1 MAFKTSKLAFKLS
14 VAVTLAT
21 LVGVILSCTFAY
33 FATKNALQESITD
46 HQTEIAALTLDKV
59 DRFMRERQNE
69 LQLLA
74 EGQPQSSSSSDFW
87 DSLQIVES
95 SQVGEKFPKASEL
108 KTALQGNRLYISD
121 LISSTKDGRPTVVLA
136 MPANNESSLAI
147 GELNWTKIE
156 GILQETKAAYVALYD
171 QSDQLLAENKA
182 APAASSFLSATAQ
195 EVGYL
200 DYSGNNW
207 QLTVRTP
214 TRDALATVGSNTKQL
229 ILFLSAVALLTI
241 IITVYLALRLV
252 VGPVVDLTYIADQ
265 IAGGDLTK
273 KAEVKSSDEI
283 GQLSSAFNNMTNK
296 IKAYYLSLE
305 GTIKQ
310 RTRELNEEKTKIAA
324 EAAKDEAVLQSIGEA
339 LVVTNHT
346 GDIIL
351 VNKVFRDL
359 VGWKITEAIGKKL
372 PAIVKITT
380 EKGELIPEER
390 YLGRVLT
397 KGEKFY
403 ASQADSLYLL
413 TKDKRRFPASIS
425 ITPIAY
431 GKKIL
436 GAVEVFHDITREKE
450 IDRAKSE
457 LISLASH
464 QLRTPL
470 STIKWYTE
478 MLLEGDVGKLQV
490 KQDDYL
496 QKIYQGNQR
505 MIDLVNA
512 LLNVS
517 RIELGTLKS
526 APEPVK
532 IVEIAQSVLGEL
544 KPQITAKKLEIT
556 ESYAEKIPIIK
567 VDPRLTRIIFQN
579 LLANAVKFTPP
590 KGKIHL
596 EISKEKSGLLIGVS
610 DTGCGIPASQQG
622 KVFTKLFR
630 ADNAIAKET
639 EGAGLGLYIV
649 KSIVEHARGKI
660 WFKSTENKGTTF
672 YVRLLSTAAPR
683 HPKQPS

>member
-46 HQTEIAALTLDKV
+46 HQSEIAALTLDKV
-59 DRFMRERQNE
+59 DRFMRERQSE
-69 LQLLA
+69 LQLVA
-74 EGQPQSSSSSDFW
+74 QGQLQPSSSSDFW
-87 DSLQIVES
+87 DSLQTVES
-95 SQVGEKFPKASEL
+95 VQLSNKFPNSSEL
-108 KTALQGNRLYISD
+108 KNTLQSKNLYISD
-121 LISSTKDGRPTVVLA
+121 LVSSTKSGQPTIELA
-136 MPANNESSLAI
+136 MYTSDKSSVAI
-147 GELNWTKIE
+147 GELNWAKIE
-156 GILQETKAAYVALYD
+156 GILQETKASHVALYD
-171 QSDQLLAENKA
+171 RSGQLLAENRSAPDA
-182 APAASSFLSATAQ
+182 ASFLSATSQ

-200 DYSGNNW
+200 DFPGNSW
-207 QLTVRTP
+207 HLSVQTP
-214 TRDALATVGSNTKQL
+214 THDALAVVGSNTKRL
-229 ILFLSAVALLTI
+229 ILFLSAVALLTV

-252 VGPVVDLTYIADQ
+252 VEPVVDLTHIADR

-305 GTIKQ
+305 DTIKQ
-310 RTRELNEEKTKIAA
+310 RTRELNEEKTKIAT

-339 LVVTNHT
+339 LVVTDHT
-346 GDIIL
+346 GNIVLI
-351 VNKVFRDL
+351 NKIFRDL
-359 VGWKITEAIGKKL
+359 LGWKIAEVIGKKL
-372 PAIVKITT
+372 PEIVKITD
-380 EKGELIPEER
+380 EKGELVPEDR

-397 KGEKFY
+397 KGEKFF
-403 ASQADSLYLL
+403 ASQTDSFYIL
-413 TKDKRRFPASIS
+413 TKNKQRFPASIS
-425 ITPIAY
+425 TTPIAS
-431 GKKIL
+431 GDKIL

-450 IDRAKSE
+450 IDQAKSE

-478 MLLEGDVGKLQV
+478 MLIGGDAGKIRTQ
-490 KQDDYL
+490 QDDYL

-526 APEPVK
+526 EPEPLK

-544 KPQITAKKLEIT
+544 KPQISAKKLQVIEN
-556 ESYAEKIPIIK
+556 YAEGIPVINA
-567 VDPRLTRIIFQN
+567 DPRLTRIIFQN
-579 LLANAVKFTPP
+579 LLINAIKFTPP
-590 KGKIHL
+590 KGKIKL
-596 EISKEKSGLLIGVS
+596 EIAVDKENLLVGIA
-610 DTGCGIPASQQG
+610 DTGCGIPASQQD
-622 KVFTKLFR
+622 KIFTKLFR
-630 ADNAIAKET
+630 ADNVVTKET

-649 KSIVEHARGKI
+649 KSIVEHAGGKI
-660 WFKSTENKGTTF
+660 WFRSAENKGTTF
-672 YVRLLSTAAPR
+672 YVRLPTTAPR
-683 HPKQPS
+683 HAKKTS

>member
-1 MAFKTSKLAFKLS
+1 MTFKTSKLAFKLS

-33 FATKNALQESITD
+33 FATKNALRESIVD

-59 DRFMRERQNE
+59 DRFMRERQSE
-69 LQLLA
+69 LQLVA
-74 EGQPQSSSSSDFW
+74 QGQPQPSSSSDFW
-87 DSLQIVES
+87 DFLQAV
-95 SQVGEKFPKASEL
+95 QPDQLGEKFPKSSEL
-108 KTALQGNRLYISD
+108 KSTLQTKDLYISD
-121 LISSTKDGRPTVVLA
+121 LVSSTKNGRSTVVLA
-136 MPANNESSLAI
+136 MSANDESSLVV

-156 GILQETKAAYVALYD
+156 GILQETKAAHVALYD
-171 QSDQLLAENKA
+171 QSGQLLAENKA
-182 APAASSFLSATAQ
+182 APSTPSTLSATSQ

-200 DYSGNNW
+200 DYPGNNW
-207 QLTVRTP
+207 RLAIQTP
-214 TRDALATVGSNTKQL
+214 THDALAAVGSNTRRL

-252 VGPVVDLTYIADQ
+252 VEPVINLTHIADR
-265 IAGGDLTK
+265 IAGGDLTE
-273 KAEVKSSDEI
+273 KAEVKSGDEI

-310 RTRELNEEKTKIAA
+310 RTRELNEEKTKISA

-339 LVVTNHT
+339 LVVTNQS

-359 VGWKITEAIGKKL
+359 LGWKITEALGKKL

-380 EKGELIPEER
+380 EKGGLIPEER

-425 ITPIAY
+425 ITPITS
-431 GKKIL
+431 GNKIL

-450 IDRAKSE
+450 IDQAKSE

-470 STIKWYTE
+470 STIKWYAE
-478 MLLEGDVGKLQV
+478 MLMGGDAGKLQTQ
-490 KQDDYL
+490 QDDYL

-526 APEPVK
+526 EPEPVK
-532 IVEIAQSVLGEL
+532 IAEIAHSVLDEL
-544 KPQITAKKLEIT
+544 KPQITAKKLEVV
-556 ESYAEKIPIIK
+556 EKYAEGLPVINA
-567 VDPRLTRIIFQN
+567 DPRLTRIIFQN
-579 LLANAVKFTPP
+579 LLTNAIKFTPV
-590 KGKIHL
+590 KGKIQL
-596 EISKEKSGLLIGVS
+596 EIAVFKDNLLIGIA
-610 DTGCGIPASQQG
+610 DTGCGIPASQQD
-622 KVFTKLFR
+622 KIFTKLFR
-630 ADNAIAKET
+630 AYNVATKET

-660 WFKSTENKGTTF
+660 WFKSAENKGTTF
-672 YVRLLSTAAPR
+672 YVRLPVATPR
-683 HPKQPS
+683 RPKQTP